1 MMISINIKRALTRLR
16 KNEGGEE
23 RGQRL
28 QKS

>member
-1 MMISINIKRALTRLR
+1 MMISINIKTALTRLR

-28 QKS
+28 QKR